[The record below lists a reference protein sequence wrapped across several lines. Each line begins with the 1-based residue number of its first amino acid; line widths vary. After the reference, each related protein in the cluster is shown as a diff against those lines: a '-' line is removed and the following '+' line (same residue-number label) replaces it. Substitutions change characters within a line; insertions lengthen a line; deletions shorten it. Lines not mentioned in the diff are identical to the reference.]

1 MGGQSSTDKPAAAA
15 TPEDPSTTG
24 LKQSIVTIVICLIA
38 LALYATSFIFTSYT
52 LGGGKDH
59 NDSVRSALPKIV
71 APGIAAGII
80 LFIGCAL
87 FIVQTDNIKIIYG
100 FLVLTIL
107 SFTMSYIALAISAP
121 KAAAS
126 GWVLIY

>member
-1 MGGQSSTDKPAAAA
+1 MSGSSSTATAAA

-52 LGGGKDH
+52 LGGGKD
-59 NDSVRSALPKIV
+59 NNLNVRSALPKIV

-107 SFTMSYIALAISAP
+107 SFTMSYIALAISAI
-121 KAAAS
+121 KR
-126 GWVLIY
+126 

>member
-1 MGGQSSTDKPAAAA
+1 MGGSSSKPAATAAA
-15 TPEDPSTTG
+15 TAATVPEDPSTTG

-52 LGGGKDH
+52 LGGGKDS
-59 NDSVRSALPKIV
+59 NSTIRTALPKII

-107 SFTMSYIALAISAP
+107 SFTMSYIALAISAI
-121 KAAAS
+121 KR
-126 GWVLIY
+126 

>member
-1 MGGQSSTDKPAAAA
+1 MGGQSSKPDATATAA
-15 TPEDPSTTG
+15 TVPEDPSTTG

-52 LGGGKDH
+52 LGGGKDS
-59 NDSVRSALPKIV
+59 NSNIRSALPKIV

-100 FLVLTIL
+100 FLVLIIL
-107 SFTMSYIALAISAP
+107 SFTMSYIALAISAI
-121 KAAAS
+121 KR
-126 GWVLIY
+126 

>member
-1 MGGQSSTDKPAAAA
+1 MGGQSSTDKTAA
-15 TPEDPSTTG
+15 TTTVPEDPSTTG

-52 LGGGKDH
+52 LGGGKD
-59 NDSVRSALPKIV
+59 NNLNVRSALPKIV
-71 APGIAAGII
+71 APGIAAGVI

-87 FIVQTDNIKIIYG
+87 FITQSDNLKIIYG

-107 SFTMSYIALAISAP
+107 SFTMSYIALAISAI
-121 KAAAS
+121 KR
-126 GWVLIY
+126 

>member
-1 MGGQSSTDKPAAAA
+1 MSGSSSTDKTAA
-15 TPEDPSTTG
+15 TVPEDPSTTG

-52 LGGGKDH
+52 LGGGKDS
-59 NDSVRSALPKIV
+59 NSNIRSALPKIV

-100 FLVLTIL
+100 FLALTIL
-107 SFTMSYIALAISAP
+107 SFTMSYIALAISAI
-121 KAAAS
+121 KR
-126 GWVLIY
+126 